1 MSYIRSQ
8 SPSAPVVAPFA
19 AYNAATTLGSDCG
32 DQRHRKRP
40 RFGIPRNTS
49 VGSDHVSHM
58 WGRLVQH
65 LLHLLESKS
74 ATAVRTVGQ
83 SDPSGTCTPSCF
95 DGDQKQTG
103 ALPPLVSFAVS
114 HGVKTLEFTP
124 MICS

>member
-1 MSYIRSQ
+1 MRSQ

-19 AYNAATTLGSDCG
+19 AYNAATTWAQIEATNGIANGLGLEYQGIRASDLTTYPTCG
-32 DQRHRKRP
+32 ADWCNI
-40 RFGIPRNTS
+40 FSTYSS
-49 VGSDHVSHM
+49 VNPPP
-58 WGRLVQH
+58 LFELQP
-65 LLHLLESKS
+65 
-74 ATAVRTVGQ
+74 VGQ